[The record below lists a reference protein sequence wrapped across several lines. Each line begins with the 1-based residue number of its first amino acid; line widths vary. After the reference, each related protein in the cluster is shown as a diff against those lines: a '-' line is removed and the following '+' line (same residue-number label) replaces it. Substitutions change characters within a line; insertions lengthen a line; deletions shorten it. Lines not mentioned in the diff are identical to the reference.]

1 MSKTFTKKTKK
12 TSPSDNFALRRPKV
26 ASTEW
31 LELWKGEK
39 KFRCIRCGMR
49 RVYSR
54 APREFHGLKWV
65 RENSE
70 ASLEKHVHGGTTNNE
85 FSMWGR
91 CVP

>member
-1 MSKTFTKKTKK
+1 
-12 TSPSDNFALRRPKV
+12 
-26 ASTEW
+26 
-31 LELWKGEK
+31 
-39 KFRCIRCGMR
+39 MR

-54 APREFHGLKWV
+54 APRECHGLKWV